1 MSSVLGVAF
10 SDITEKS
17 TIIRNNYKIFPH
29 HHGFFSFVQMEMAK
43 NIQIYN
49 GDNNKSKKAPE
60 EWKKYN
66 STARNLLR
74 MMWFLSFLRSTFEQL
89 RDKPVKTK
97 LSDILDLAYDVAFGD
112 KHSWL
117 VRKGA
122 QIAIATGSDRKRLV

>member
-1 MSSVLGVAF
+1 LEIS
-10 SDITEKS
+10 
-17 TIIRNNYKIFPH
+17 
-29 HHGFFSFVQMEMAK
+29 K
-43 NIQIYN
+43 NIHIYN
-49 GDNNKSKKAPE
+49 GDNNKGKKAPQ

-89 RDKPVKTK
+89 RDKPLKTK
-97 LSDILDLAYDVAFGD
+97 LSDILSQAYDVAFGE

-122 QIAIATGSDRKRLV
+122 QIAIVAGSDRKSLIECVLGSYDEEKLKV